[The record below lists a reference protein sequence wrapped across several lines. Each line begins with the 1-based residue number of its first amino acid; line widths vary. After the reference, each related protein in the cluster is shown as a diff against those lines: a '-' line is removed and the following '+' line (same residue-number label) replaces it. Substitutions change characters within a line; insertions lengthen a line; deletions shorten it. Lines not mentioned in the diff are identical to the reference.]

1 MNKTEKIIQNTNT
14 PIRIEE
20 TINTIIAYVTDLIQF
35 YNNLYTETHNVQ
47 YFKLAQDLQYT
58 KTQLEIIK
66 QKMYDVNNNSTNL
79 PSDILGKWPGDENI
93 NQLLD
98 ALKNRR

>member
-1 MNKTEKIIQNTNT
+1 VNKTEKIIQNTNT

-20 TINTIIAYVTDLIQF
+20 TINTIIAYVIDLIQF
-35 YNNLYTETHNVQ
+35 YHNLYTKTHNVR
-47 YFKLAQDLQYT
+47 YFQIAQDLQYA

-66 QKMYDVNNNSTNL
+66 QKMHDVNNNCTNL
-79 PSDILGKWPGDENI
+79 PSDILGQWPGDENI

-98 ALKNRR
+98 ALNNRR